1 VVILIVPANCFPI
14 LVACQ
19 INLDS
24 GFIFYI
30 ETKAGVLIS
39 LADLTVSAWF
49 LRVNVNTAPIGAT
62 IRNCQRVQVSQH
74 KFAPYSIAHH

>member
-1 VVILIVPANCFPI
+1 MVVILIVPANCFPI

-19 INLDS
+19 INFDS

-39 LADLTVSAWF
+39 LADLTVSARF
-49 LRVNVNTAPIGAT
+49 LRVIVI
-62 IRNCQRVQVSQH
+62 S
-74 KFAPYSIAHH
+74 PYI